1 MGVTETVRDRPELS
15 FYGAAHPGGCVY
27 YPEMTFRFALCGL
40 LALFAAQ
47 LTAGQHTLSP
57 VEQRVVSHADASRK
71 DAEALLERAVN
82 INSGTMNLAGVR
94 SVGEVFDSE
103 FKALGFRTRW
113 VDGVAF
119 KRAGHLIAERDG
131 KGPHILLIGH
141 LDTVFEADSPFQKF
155 ERIDSDTA
163 RGPGIIDMKGG
174 NVVIV
179 YALKALQAAGA
190 LDGKAIT
197 VVLTGDE
204 EDPGEPLALAR
215 EALFAAG
222 KRADIA
228 LGFENGNNNPANANI
243 SRRGF
248 TGWTLRVKGAP
259 AHSSQVFTEDVGA
272 GAIYELSRILNGFYD
287 RLSRESLLSAN
298 PGMTLGGTTIEF
310 DGPQSR
316 GTAFGKT
323 NVVAE
328 HAMVIGDLRALSST
342 QLDAAKKTMHQVVAT
357 NLPRTTAELTF
368 DDSYPP
374 MAPSDGNRRLL
385 ERLTSVSKEL
395 GLGEITAVDP
405 RNAGAADI
413 SFVANDV
420 EMAIDA
426 LGLKG
431 KADHTVEETADLRL
445 LPVQIKRAAVLIL
458 RLTN

>member
-1 MGVTETVRDRPELS
+1 M
-15 FYGAAHPGGCVY
+15 
-27 YPEMTFRFALCGL
+27 RFTLL
-40 LALFAAQ
+40 LAAVLGLMIARPAALQ
-47 LTAGQHTLSP
+47 TP
-57 VEQRVVSHADASRK
+57 VSATEQKIRAYADASRPE
-71 DAEALLERAVN
+71 AEGLLENVVN
-82 INSGTMNLAGVR
+82 INSGTMNLDGVKR
-94 SVGEVFDSE
+94 VGDVFAAE
-103 FKALGFRTRW
+103 FKALGFRTAW
-113 VDGVAF
+113 NDGKAF
-119 KRAGHLIAERDG
+119 KRAGHLVAERDG
-131 KGPHILLIGH
+131 EGPRVLLIGH

-155 ERIDSDTA
+155 ERIDADTA

-179 YALKALQAAGA
+179 YALKALAAAGA

-204 EDPGEPLALAR
+204 EDPGEPLHLAR
-215 EALFAAG
+215 EALFKAG
-222 KRADIA
+222 TRADIA

-248 TGWTLRVKGAP
+248 TGWTLRVKGMP
-259 AHSSQVFTEDVGA
+259 AHSSQVFTEAVGA
-272 GAIYELSRILNGFYD
+272 GAIYELSRILTGFHEQ
-287 RLSRESLLSAN
+287 LSKEALLSAN
-298 PGMTLGGTTIEF
+298 PGMTLGGTTVDF
-310 DGPQSR
+310 DAPQSR

-328 HAMVIGDLRALSST
+328 HAMVIGDLRALSSA
-342 QLDAAKKTMHQVVAT
+342 QLETAKKTMNEIVAA
-357 NLPRTTAELTF
+357 NLPRTSAELAF

-385 ERLTSVSKEL
+385 ARLNDVSRDL
-395 GLGEITAVDP
+395 GFGEITAVDP

-431 KADHTVEETADLRL
+431 KADHTVDETADLRL
-445 LPVQIKRAAVLIL
+445 LPVQIKRAAVLLL
-458 RLTN
+458 RLTLK